1 MKHTNKFLLLLLL
14 TVATF
19 NVSAEVTVED
29 VLPSHIDEISNP
41 RFQSKVFPGVSRE
54 PKKSSLV
61 MQMVDTN
68 SGDKSIYNLN
78 SSLTATNNSFNRDK
92 HFDDIEVTDNNIFQL
107 KF

>member
-14 TVATF
+14 TAATS
-19 NVSAEVTVED
+19 NASAELAVQD

-41 RFQSKVFPGVSRE
+41 RFQSKVFPGVSRKA
-54 PKKSSLV
+54 KKSPLV
-61 MQMVDTN
+61 MQMADTD
-68 SGDKSIYNLN
+68 SSDKSIYNLN
-78 SSLTATNNSFNRDK
+78 SSLTTTNNSINRDK